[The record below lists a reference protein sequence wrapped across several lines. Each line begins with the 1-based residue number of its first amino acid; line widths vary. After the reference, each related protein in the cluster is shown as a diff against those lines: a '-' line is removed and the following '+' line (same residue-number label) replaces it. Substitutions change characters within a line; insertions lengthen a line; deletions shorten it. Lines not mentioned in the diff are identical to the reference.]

1 MWRLRRS
8 AAEAWPHK
16 QSKRAGNRHVNI
28 KNHTHTHTRARSY
41 SKYTHKVGTY
51 QVVYSQRLWAQD
63 VYQLP
68 PDSCV
73 GWPAVN
79 CVSDSPLLLLIVSI
93 SVPAEKWGCCGQTQA
108 IDLSSLSLTCLQLD
122 GEGMGEKKRGP
133 GGASMTLPDSA
144 SATWKGKLE
153 VFGGVSRS
161 FRSLLCI
168 LKWFNYGRLC
178 IWTATAVFFFLS
190 FQRHKE
196 LSLVCWF
203 WRMLRTIYSG
213 CWLYYGFC
221 VYVCAPCHHVAVGS
235 KYQILIWIK
244 KKKKK
249 NDNGV

>member
-1 MWRLRRS
+1 MGL
-8 AAEAWPHK
+8 
-16 QSKRAGNRHVNI
+16 
-28 KNHTHTHTRARSY
+28 
-41 SKYTHKVGTY
+41 
-51 QVVYSQRLWAQD
+51 LWANASYWSLQFVPD
-63 VYQLP
+63 LP
-68 PDSCV
+68 AARR
-73 GWPAVN
+73 GR
-79 CVSDSPLLLLIVSI
+79 
-93 SVPAEKWGCCGQTQA
+93 
-108 IDLSSLSLTCLQLD
+108 D
-122 GEGMGEKKRGP
+122 GRKKRGP

-249 NDNGV
+249 MTTVFK